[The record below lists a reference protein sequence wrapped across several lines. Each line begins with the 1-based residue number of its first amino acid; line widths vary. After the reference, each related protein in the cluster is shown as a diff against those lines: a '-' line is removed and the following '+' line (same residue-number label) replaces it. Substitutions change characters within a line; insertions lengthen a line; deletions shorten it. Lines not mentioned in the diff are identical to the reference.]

1 MRKISNSEE
10 VNQFYKSINQYI
22 DEYINNWKISA
33 TKLKR
38 YFESTKNMNNFLKK
52 YKIDDIEGIK
62 RIVKDVID
70 DRFHMEKDGIM
81 KFENF
86 LLSEKIKFEAIGMN
100 HERVLADLYNTSV
113 GHIEPSNSDLHEYFV
128 NDFGDKLK
136 VIIFSKEDVDLFKL
150 ECSKSISLSVKKKI
164 LNLKEFKI
172 EDKTISSLF
181 KFNLGEIIDNRL
193 LSEKVTSELNDEKV
207 LELFTTYINALLE
220 SEYAY
225 KREFSG
231 YYIWES

>member
-10 VNQFYKSINQYI
+10 ANQFYKSVNQYI

-33 TKLKR
+33 TKLKK
-38 YFESTKNMNNFLKK
+38 YFESSKNMDNFLKK
-52 YKIDDIEGIK
+52 YKIEDVEGIK

-81 KFENF
+81 RFENF
-86 LLSEKIKFEAIGMN
+86 LLSEKIEFESIGMN

-136 VIIFSKEDVDLFKL
+136 VVIFSKEDVELFKL
-150 ECSKSISLSVKKKI
+150 ECSKSISSSVKKKI

-181 KFNLGEIIDNRL
+181 KFDLGEVVDNNL
-193 LSEKVTSELNDEKV
+193 LSEKVKSELNDEKV

-225 KREFSG
+225 KKEFGG